1 MVRAIPDRTLAGQIK
16 RGKGMQLLEVEVT
29 NFRNFRKV
37 IIRPRQTNVL
47 IGENGAGKSNF
58 LHAMRL
64 VLDPNAR
71 QLQAVLSKDDINV
84 DAVSKGEI
92 CFRVR
97 IRVNLTGHEDLRAV
111 FLESIAEVDG
121 VQFVDVEGCY
131 QAADGGLEWGTVVLP
146 PPASKAKAQ
155 RFTPRMAG
163 MLPMLFLDPVRD
175 AAREARVGRGTLLE
189 RLMSVVD
196 VSPVEQKLRR
206 AMNSADKALLS
217 APDVAGLRNSLQ
229 SISKALLPGGQ
240 ARVGL
245 SLSGPDATSLV
256 RTIQVV
262 LGARRGEPSVP
273 LLRHGTGFQ
282 NLVLIAM
289 YRHLRDNQT
298 GCYPILAVEEPEAH
312 LHPHAQR
319 RLMSELIQLDGTSF
333 VTTHSP
339 TIAAATDPRNII
351 RVHAS
356 HASAAS
362 SFQLEDGRLSDDDAS
377 DFRTLVRNGRSEALF
392 ARAVIVVEGAS
403 EAIALPAFAALLG
416 LDLDRDGVSILDA
429 SGNACGYVLR
439 TLGSAGLNVPLVVT
453 FDCDAFAHN
462 DNLLRT
468 ALSGGYL
475 TKEQVRELSTKT
487 TADKRKALKAAG
499 WIPVVDDFEAE
510 VCRCGYLPTVV
521 DAIKREGGERDL
533 ASYLAAK
540 GLPQDVH
547 GVSRYVVERKRLK
560 VPVAVAVSEA
570 AQIVRRVPPCFKKAL
585 STAVRLAVT

>member
-1 MVRAIPDRTLAGQIK
+1 
-16 RGKGMQLLEVEVT
+16 MQLLEVEVT

-37 IIRPRQTNVL
+37 IIHPGRTNVL

-64 VLDPNAR
+64 VLDPSAR
-71 QLQAVLSKDDINV
+71 QLQAILSKDDINAQ
-84 DAVSKGEI
+84 AVAEGEI
-92 CFRVR
+92 YFRVR
-97 IRVNLTGHEDLRAV
+97 VRVNLDGHEDLRAV
-111 FLESIAEVDG
+111 FLESIAEADG
-121 VQFVDVEGCY
+121 VQFVDIEGCY
-131 QAADGGLEWGTVVLP
+131 QAADGGLEWETVVLAP
-146 PPASKAKAQ
+146 PGSKAKAQ

-196 VSPVEQKLRR
+196 VSPVEQRLRR

-256 RTIQVV
+256 RTMQVV

-362 SFQLEDGRLSDDDAS
+362 SFQLKDGRLSDDDAS

-403 EAIALPAFAALLG
+403 EAIALPAFAELLG
-416 LDLDRDGVSILDA
+416 LDLDRDGISILDA
-429 SGNACGYVLR
+429 GGNACGYVLR
-439 TLGSAGLNVPLVVT
+439 TLGAAGLNVPLIVT
-453 FDCDAFAHN
+453 FDTDALAHN

-468 ALSGGYL
+468 AQDCGYL
-475 TKEQVRELSTKT
+475 TKEQFRDLSART
-487 TADKRKALKAAG
+487 TADKCKGLKSSG
-499 WIPVVDDFEAE
+499 WIPVADNFEAE
-510 VCRCGYLPTVV
+510 VCRHGYLSTVL
-521 DAIKREGGERDL
+521 DAIKREGRENGL
-533 ASYLAAK
+533 ASYLKEKGMQRDARGVSSYVAERK
-540 GLPQDVH
+540 GL
-547 GVSRYVVERKRLK
+547 KI
-560 VPVAVAVSEA
+560 PVAIAVSEA
-570 AQIVRRVPPCFKKAL
+570 AQTVGSVPPCFKKAL
-585 STAVRLAVT
+585 SAAVRLAVK